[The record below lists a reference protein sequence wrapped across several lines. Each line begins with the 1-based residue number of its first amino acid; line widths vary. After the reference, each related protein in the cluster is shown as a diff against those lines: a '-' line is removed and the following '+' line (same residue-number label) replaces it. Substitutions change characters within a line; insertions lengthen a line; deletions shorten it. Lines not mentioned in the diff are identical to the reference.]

1 MSIENTKRVDLDI
14 LNEDSDN
21 KYELI
26 AGKAFNYYLTK
37 VKIRF
42 NNKCRM
48 KTMWFFISFEE
59 CIIRRWSISS

>member
-26 AGKAFNYYLTK
+26 AGKAFN
-37 VKIRF
+37 
-42 NNKCRM
+42 
-48 KTMWFFISFEE
+48 
-59 CIIRRWSISS
+59 